1 MHLPTTYTF
10 AGNLYS
16 IDREEEAKLRN
27 RIEALKK
34 TLSKKQTVHLILVT
48 TYGVAYGKHIGIVQK
63 QVVMDDLFV

>member
-10 AGNLYS
+10 AGNFYS

-34 TLSKKQTVHLILVT
+34 TLSKKQTVQLTLVT
-48 TYGVAYGKHIGIVQK
+48 TYGVVYGKHIGIVQK